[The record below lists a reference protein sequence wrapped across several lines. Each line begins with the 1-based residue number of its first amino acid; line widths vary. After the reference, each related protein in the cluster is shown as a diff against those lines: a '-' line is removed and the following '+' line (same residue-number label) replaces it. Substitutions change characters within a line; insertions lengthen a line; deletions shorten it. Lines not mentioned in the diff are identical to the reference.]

1 MIGTTD
7 VQDASDMA
15 ALVDGHASA
24 LDDLIQRHGDKLFR
38 YLIRLLQNETDASD
52 VVQEAFVKVYQ
63 NRERFDPAH
72 RFSTWMYAIAT
83 NLAKDRFRWKSRHPE
98 ISIEATQ
105 AESSGTRGVFQSQQA
120 NPSEAAIAK
129 EEGDAVRQA
138 IAELPD
144 ELRAPLILAEYEG
157 LSQIEIGR
165 VLNCSPKAVETRIY
179 RARQKV
185 RETLLQIDRI
195 MRLER

>member
-1 MIGTTD
+1 MFRTRQTWPRWSKG
-7 VQDASDMA
+7 V
-15 ALVDGHASA
+15 LPPP
-24 LDDLIQRHGDKLFR
+24 DDLIQRHGDKLFR

-52 VVQEAFVKVYQ
+52 VVQEAFVKIYQ

-72 RFSTWMYAIAT
+72 RFSTWIYAIAT

-105 AESSGTRGVFQSQQA
+105 GEPGATSGVFQSQQA

-129 EEGDAVRQA
+129 EDGDVVRQA

-157 LSQIEIGR
+157 LTQIEIGR

-179 RARQKV
+179 RARQKI
-185 RETLLQIDRI
+185 REKLLQIDRI
-195 MRLER
+195 MKLER

>member
-38 YLIRLLQNETDASD
+38 YLIRLLQNKTDASD